1 MPRGIPN
8 KKVTEETNK
17 KTEENVE
24 AKTEEKAEE
33 VKEEKT
39 ETKKTT
45 RKTTAS
51 KTTTAELEKEKSV
64 VDSIYGDLLDMT
76 EREDNFFPSG
86 SLVIDS
92 VLSNG
97 KGIPMGKF
105 ISINSESGI
114 GKCVCGDTI
123 INLNGIFQRI
133 DEGDFSDGFT
143 PFIGE
148 ILTLNNNDTTSHKYR
163 ERVCRVIRI
172 IDQYGMQILC
182 TPDHPVLVLHSNLQ
196 EEWVKAKDIKLKDKI
211 IGQGFVYK
219 KPDFDPDFYM
229 RGVYLADG
237 STAGL
242 HKENPVIT
250 TIQEESSKIKEV
262 LSMLGFS
269 EKIADNTRI
278 GKDKYTTLLC
288 EKVGK
293 KTLEYLR
300 FSAESRPDFVTKSF
314 YEPMSYNQLLSK
326 IAGILDTDAWVGC
339 DRIEF
344 CQKDLTIIEDLQKF
358 LSMIGIVGKKT
369 EKFVKKV
376 NTTYFR
382 LLLNLSEAKKLASL
396 TIGLVRIVGSKLS
409 NLLQKSDPIPKVW
422 GNSSEARKTFFVESE
437 VIFNKR
443 KCVRDHDYRCRL
455 NSIAKR
461 NSVSVNSLREMYNN
475 SLLARDYSKVELHEV
490 FCKEEVEG
498 DMYVYDYTIPQS
510 HSFLT
515 NGLVSH
521 NTTCC
526 LHIARNCCS
535 KGYRCLYIDTECGL
549 NRSQLESFSMIPFL
563 ENRTFIPKYVRTYRE
578 LDDLLKR
585 VQNDE
590 NLKFIFIDSLTDI
603 IPDQLIENNISDV
616 NQPALNAVMQSRIL
630 AKYKFPLS
638 NAGITTFFVLQNRT
652 KIGMTY
658 TQPTTVQAAGGKSV
672 EYHMDITL
680 ELTKKEF
687 LTRTIKGHDKPIP
700 YGAECFLK
708 ANKNRHVPPKIP
720 MLLQVI
726 FGKGVSNSG
735 AIANAMVLNGLA
747 KASSK
752 KYTVD
757 YKGEEV
763 VLLSKAKF
771 DAFIKEHLEYYKAIV
786 ESCGGIKLIPDSE
799 MIQPVT
805 ETNTEDEDSIEEL
818 SVEES
823 GYEADEDGIIS
834 LE

>member
-17 KTEENVE
+17 KIEENVE
-24 AKTEEKAEE
+24 AKIEEKAEE

-64 VDSIYGDLLDMT
+64 VDSIYGELLDMT

-114 GKCVCGDTI
+114 GK
-123 INLNGIFQRI
+123 
-133 DEGDFSDGFT
+133 
-143 PFIGE
+143 
-148 ILTLNNNDTTSHKYR
+148 
-163 ERVCRVIRI
+163 
-172 IDQYGMQILC
+172 
-182 TPDHPVLVLHSNLQ
+182 
-196 EEWVKAKDIKLKDKI
+196 
-211 IGQGFVYK
+211 
-219 KPDFDPDFYM
+219 
-229 RGVYLADG
+229 
-237 STAGL
+237 
-242 HKENPVIT
+242 
-250 TIQEESSKIKEV
+250 
-262 LSMLGFS
+262 
-269 EKIADNTRI
+269 
-278 GKDKYTTLLC
+278 
-288 EKVGK
+288 
-293 KTLEYLR
+293 
-300 FSAESRPDFVTKSF
+300 
-314 YEPMSYNQLLSK
+314 
-326 IAGILDTDAWVGC
+326 
-339 DRIEF
+339 
-344 CQKDLTIIEDLQKF
+344 
-358 LSMIGIVGKKT
+358 
-369 EKFVKKV
+369 
-376 NTTYFR
+376 
-382 LLLNLSEAKKLASL
+382 
-396 TIGLVRIVGSKLS
+396 
-409 NLLQKSDPIPKVW
+409 
-422 GNSSEARKTFFVESE
+422 
-437 VIFNKR
+437 
-443 KCVRDHDYRCRL
+443 
-455 NSIAKR
+455 
-461 NSVSVNSLREMYNN
+461 
-475 SLLARDYSKVELHEV
+475 
-490 FCKEEVEG
+490 
-498 DMYVYDYTIPQS
+498 
-510 HSFLT
+510 
-515 NGLVSH
+515 
-521 NTTCC
+521 TTCC

-805 ETNTEDEDSIEEL
+805 ETNTEEEDSIEEL